1 MAELLYRLGRGAA
14 RRTWIV
20 FTAWIAVLIGVGIAF
35 SAGFGTLSQGV
46 TIPGTP
52 TAQVTDRLQQEFPEA
67 AGGSGTI
74 VASTTDGSA
83 ISETQQNELSD
94 LIDQA
99 GDIDGVSE
107 VMDPYATAADRAE
120 QSQQLTEGREQA
132 EAAQQELTQGQ
143 QQLDAAIAAAK
154 ANGTYEYAADQFE
167 AQQDQIDQGKAELQ
181 DQMEQLTFGEQMLD
195 LTDGVRQVS
204 EDGSA
209 AVIAVTFDQPT
220 YEVPQETKDAVME
233 LFQDNPIDGLQVNF
247 STEIATGMPQI
258 AGAGELVGVV
268 VAAIVLLI
276 MLGSLVAAGLP
287 ILNALFGVAVAA
299 LGALSLSSVVDMI
312 SVTPILGIM
321 LGLAVGIDYSL
332 FIIHRHRRQLK
343 EGYELTESIAL
354 ANGTS
359 GSAVLFA
366 GITVLIAL
374 LALNVTGI
382 PFLGLMGTVGAVSIA
397 VAVLV
402 SITLT
407 PAWLKVLGLRVLSR
421 KERARVSESA
431 TTTAQDASVKPMG
444 TWSAVLRAVGGIA
457 VLVLIALPATSLR
470 LNLPDG
476 SSEPHDSTQ
485 YQAYST
491 IADKF
496 GPGTNGPLL
505 AVVDLPEAASD
516 QEIKTKQ
523 LDIGQQLAAQD
534 DVTGIAPIGASE
546 DNTMLAFQVIPAE
559 GPTSESTEAL
569 VHNLRDLD
577 LDGEAELSIAGQAS
591 GNIDISEKL
600 SEALP
605 LYLTVVVG
613 LSLLILIL
621 VFRSILVP
629 VIATA
634 GFILS
639 YFAALGG
646 VVAIYQW
653 GWLSSVFGVES
664 PGPILNFL
672 PTILVGILFG
682 LAMDYMLFL
691 GTGMRESYAHGAPP
705 REAVV
710 RGFRAGRS
718 VVTAAA
724 IIMIS
729 VFGGFIF
736 ADSAMIRPIGFALA
750 FGVLVDAFVVRMLI
764 VPALMHL
771 LGRGAWWLPKWLDR
785 ILPDVDVEGAKL
797 ERRHPHAE

>member
-1 MAELLYRLGRGAA
+1 
-14 RRTWIV
+14 
-20 FTAWIAVLIGVGIAF
+20 
-35 SAGFGTLSQGV
+35 
-46 TIPGTP
+46 
-52 TAQVTDRLQQEFPEA
+52 
-67 AGGSGTI
+67 
-74 VASTTDGSA
+74 
-83 ISETQQNELSD
+83 
-94 LIDQA
+94 
-99 GDIDGVSE
+99 
-107 VMDPYATAADRAE
+107 
-120 QSQQLTEGREQA
+120 
-132 EAAQQELTQGQ
+132 
-143 QQLDAAIAAAK
+143 
-154 ANGTYEYAADQFE
+154 
-167 AQQDQIDQGKAELQ
+167 
-181 DQMEQLTFGEQMLD
+181 
-195 LTDGVRQVS
+195 
-204 EDGSA
+204 
-209 AVIAVTFDQPT
+209 
-220 YEVPQETKDAVME
+220 
-233 LFQDNPIDGLQVNF
+233 
-247 STEIATGMPQI
+247 
-258 AGAGELVGVV
+258 
-268 VAAIVLLI
+268 
-276 MLGSLVAAGLP
+276 
-287 ILNALFGVAVAA
+287 
-299 LGALSLSSVVDMI
+299 
-312 SVTPILGIM
+312 
-321 LGLAVGIDYSL
+321 
-332 FIIHRHRRQLK
+332 
-343 EGYELTESIAL
+343 YELTESIGL

-559 GPTSESTEAL
+559 GPTSESTEEL

-577 LDGEAELSIAGQAS
+577 LDGGAELSIAGQAS

-605 LYLTVVVG
+605 LYL
-613 LSLLILIL
+613 
-621 VFRSILVP
+621 P
-629 VIATA
+629 V
-634 GFILS
+634 
-639 YFAALGG
+639 

-797 ERRHPHAE
+797 ERRHPHAEVDDAGDREESARV